1 MAKLIRC
8 PSGHVYDEEAH
19 GACPECSRVEALE
32 RATGGGSWAEAAR
45 EGGKSGV
52 PSSWLLVGGIAVVAV
67 VAAGYLLTRPASPP
81 PAPKTET
88 AEHAAPGS
96 AASATD
102 PNSDP
107 DLKTCLGGDG
117 DACSRAI
124 ASGRFAGD
132 VLASLHN
139 KRGFILT
146 GRRDLEGAFADFE
159 ASLKLLPDNALGLA
173 GRGGV
178 YLQRRDMGHA
188 IKDVEQSIRAD
199 PNIFISYVIRAG
211 YFLSQRDVD
220 RARADYEKALSLPID
235 PASRK
240 AVEGALKVLGAAGPA
255 QASAAPADPK
265 PAEAP

>member
-1 MAKLIRC
+1 MRAGRGARDGDGWGELGRNRKRERQVRRSVELARFRWHRRRRRRRRGL
-8 PSGHVYDEEAH
+8 PSD
-19 GACPECSRVEALE
+19 
-32 RATGGGSWAEAAR
+32 ATGVPAAR
-45 EGGKSGV
+45 AEDRDGGARGAR
-52 PSSWLLVGGIAVVAV
+52 VGR
-67 VAAGYLLTRPASPP
+67 LR
-81 PAPKTET
+81 
-88 AEHAAPGS
+88 HR
-96 AASATD
+96 

-188 IKDVEQSIRAD
+188 IKDVEQSISAD